1 MLGVKSNRNSVKG
14 AFADKL
20 REQIITAP
28 TDQLADKVQTEIL
41 YHIVWISKKTIT
53 FAGS

>member
-14 AFADKL
+14 AFANKL

-28 TDQLADKVQTEIL
+28 TDQLADKVQVKAKTSEE
-41 YHIVWISKKTIT
+41 SKK
-53 FAGS
+53 